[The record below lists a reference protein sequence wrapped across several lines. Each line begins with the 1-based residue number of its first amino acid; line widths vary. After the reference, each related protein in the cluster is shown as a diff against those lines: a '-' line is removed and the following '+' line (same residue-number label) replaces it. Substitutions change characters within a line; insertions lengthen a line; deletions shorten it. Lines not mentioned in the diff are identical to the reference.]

1 MGQLIYMTSS
11 MLLNATTGEQPSL
24 ASSMGGMIIWI
35 VVLVALFYFM
45 LIRPQKKREK
55 EIKTLQDSLQI
66 GDEIVTNGGIVGIVT
81 SMKEDTI
88 VVETGTGS
96 SKIRFKRYAVAEVT
110 KLNVE

>member
-1 MGQLIYMTSS
+1 MF
-11 MLLNATTGEQPSL
+11 MLETTAATTG
-24 ASSMGGMIIWI
+24 SMIVSMVPFVLII
-35 VVLVALFYFM
+35 VVMYFM
-45 LIRPQKKREK
+45 IIRPQKKKDKQMQEMRSNIE
-55 EIKTLQDSLQI
+55 I
-66 GDEIVTNGGIVGIVT
+66 GDTVTTIGGIVGIVT

>member
-1 MGQLIYMTSS
+1 MF
-11 MLLNATTGEQPSL
+11 MLETTAATTG
-24 ASSMGGMIIWI
+24 SMIVSMVPFVLII
-35 VVLVALFYFM
+35 VVMYFM
-45 LIRPQKKREK
+45 IIRPQKKK
-55 EIKTLQDSLQI
+55 DKQMQDMRSNIEI
-66 GDEIVTNGGIVGIVT
+66 GDTVTTIGGIVGIVT